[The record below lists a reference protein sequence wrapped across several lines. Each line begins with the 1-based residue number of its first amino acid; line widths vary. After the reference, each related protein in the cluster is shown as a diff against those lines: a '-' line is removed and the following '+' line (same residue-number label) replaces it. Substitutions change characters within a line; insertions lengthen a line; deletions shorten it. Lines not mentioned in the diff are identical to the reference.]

1 MKLFPAIRYIF
12 FKAVPLLRA
21 GLALK
26 KDVAAVR
33 AKVCRNIPETL
44 YLWPHAIFFDLI
56 SKSSIDTVFET
67 ARVEEVIGDFVQ
79 LKRAGSNYKGLSPF
93 SNERSP
99 SFMVSPAKQIW
110 KDFSSGKGG
119 NSVAFLMEH
128 EHFTY
133 PEAIR
138 YLAKKYNIELEET
151 EQTQEDK
158 AQADA
163 RESMFLVSEF
173 ARDYF
178 HQTLLQ
184 TEEGKAI
191 GLSYF
196 RERGFT
202 DESIQKFSLGYSPE
216 KRDAFSQEALAK
228 AYQQTFLEGV
238 GLSIV
243 REDGS
248 LLDRFRGRVMFPIHS
263 MSGRVL
269 GFGGRILGNDKKVA
283 KYLNS
288 PESDIYHK
296 SKVLYGIFQA
306 KQAIAKQDNCYLV
319 EGYTDVIQFHQ
330 SGIENVVASSGTA
343 LTPDQIRLV
352 NRLTKNITVLYDGDA
367 AGLRASIRGIDLI
380 LEEGMNVRVC
390 TFPEGED
397 PDSFARKNSYD
408 DLVAYLEQN
417 AKDFI
422 QFKAS
427 LLMKE
432 ANNDPIK
439 KADLIRD
446 MVASISKIPDRIKRE
461 IYIQECA
468 RIMDI
473 SEQVLVSTLAQL
485 VQKDLSE
492 AGKKIRQEQKAF
504 EVVKNEQPE
513 QVAKVDVLY
522 ELERKIIEIL
532 LLYGSHE
539 EEFEDLVLKTNEDGE
554 IETALEKRTLK
565 VFQYIYLSLQEDEI
579 ELGNAIFKDIFK
591 HLTDYYHQAETF
603 QMDQYLTHL
612 EPEMASV
619 ITDILMLEEQFSLH
633 NWESKQII
641 VKLKDQT
648 IAQYVSETILTLRW
662 YLVNRIIDELKG
674 NLSPEP
680 DADNSETMA
689 MATDYYKLIHSFSK
703 RLGRVLSRY

>member
-1 MKLFPAIRYIF
+1 M
-12 FKAVPLLRA
+12 
-21 GLALK
+21 
-26 KDVAAVR
+26 
-33 AKVCRNIPETL
+33 
-44 YLWPHAIFFDLI
+44 I

-67 ARVEEVIGDFVQ
+67 VRVEEVIGDFVQ

-119 NSVAFLMEH
+119 NAVAFLMEH

-158 AQADA
+158 AQADT

-178 HQTLLQ
+178 HHTLLQ

-202 DESIQKFSLGYSPE
+202 DESIKKFSLGYSPE
-216 KRDAFSQEALAK
+216 QRDAFSKEALSK
-228 AYQQTFLEGV
+228 AYQQAFLEGV

-446 MVASISKIPDRIKRE
+446 MVASIGKIPDRIKRE

-504 EVVKNEQPE
+504 EVVKNETPE
-513 QVAKVDVLY
+513 QVAAVDVLY

-532 LLYGSHE
+532 LLYGNHE

-565 VFQYIYLSLQEDEI
+565 VFQYVYLSLQEDEI
-579 ELGNAIFKDIFK
+579 ELGNPLFGNIFK
-591 HLTDYYHQAETF
+591 HLTDYYHQAEEF

-612 EPEMASV
+612 EPEMAAV

-674 NLSPEP
+674 NISPEP
-680 DADNSETMA
+680 EADNSETLA

>member
-1 MKLFPAIRYIF
+1 M
-12 FKAVPLLRA
+12 
-21 GLALK
+21 
-26 KDVAAVR
+26 
-33 AKVCRNIPETL
+33 
-44 YLWPHAIFFDLI
+44 I

-119 NSVAFLMEH
+119 NAVAFLMEH

-202 DESIQKFSLGYSPE
+202 DESIKKFSLGYSPE

-228 AYQQTFLEGV
+228 GYQQTFIESV
-238 GLSIV
+238 GLTIV
-243 REDGS
+243 RDEGG

-306 KQAIAKQDNCYLV
+306 KQAIAKFDNCYLV

-432 ANNDPIK
+432 ANSDPIK

-504 EVVKNEQPE
+504 EVVKNETPE
-513 QVAKVDVLY
+513 QVAVVDVLY

-532 LLYGSHE
+532 LLYGNTE
-539 EEFEDLVLKTNEDGE
+539 EEFEDLVLKTSEDGE

-565 VFQYIYLSLQEDEI
+565 VFQYVYLSLQEDEI
-579 ELGNAIFKDIFK
+579 ELGNPLFRDIFK
-591 HLTDYYHQAETF
+591 NLTDYFHQADEF

-662 YLVNRIIDELKG
+662 YLVNRIIDELKD
-674 NLSPEP
+674 NISQEP
-680 DADNSETMA
+680 DADNSETLA